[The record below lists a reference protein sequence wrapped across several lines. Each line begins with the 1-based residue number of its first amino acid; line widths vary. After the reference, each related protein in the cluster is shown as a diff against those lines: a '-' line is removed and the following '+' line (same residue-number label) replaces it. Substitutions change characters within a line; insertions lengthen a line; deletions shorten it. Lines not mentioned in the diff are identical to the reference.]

1 MKKRLLVTLLLIV
14 LMFTACSKPE
24 EIVKE
29 EPEKPIEQKDAIDE
43 NACDFYKNMYTS
55 KTRPI
60 ALMIDNDN
68 EAARPQIGLEDA
80 YIVYEFIIEGG
91 STRFMAL
98 FKDNLPEKVGPVRS
112 SRHYFLDYAME
123 NDAIYAHA
131 GWSPKAANDIKAL
144 GINNINGIM
153 GDDGV
158 NYWRDRTYDNTW
170 HNLYTSIKKLSDYA
184 KDKKGYRMETE
195 EKPLIE
201 YYPNETEIKGTAT
214 NAISVTY
221 SPYYR
226 VNLKYNPD
234 TKMYD
239 RYIGSKAHTSQT
251 GNIFAFKNVLVY
263 QVENF
268 NLPDTEN
275 KGRQDLKNIGSGT
288 GYYLSNGVR
297 QEIKWEKTDR
307 KSKTKFTYASDGTEL
322 KINPGNTMIQV
333 APKTYEITFE

>member
-1 MKKRLLVTLLLIV
+1 MKKRLLAMALLITLL
-14 LMFTACSKPE
+14 FTSCSKPAE
-24 EIVKE
+24 NTTELTE
-29 EPEKPIEQKDAIDE
+29 DPKPSIED
-43 NACDFYKNMYTS
+43 NACEFYKKMYTS
-55 KTRPI
+55 KARPI
-60 ALMIDNDN
+60 ALMVDNDN
-68 EAARPQIGLEDA
+68 ESARPQIGLEDA
-80 YIVYEFIIEGG
+80 YIVYEFIVEGG

-184 KDKKGYRMETE
+184 RDKKGYRMETE

-201 YYPNETEIKGTAT
+201 YYTNDSQLTGTDT
-214 NAISVTY
+214 SSVTVSY
-221 SPYYR
+221 SPYYK
-226 VNLKYNPD
+226 VNLKFNPE
-234 TKMYD
+234 TTMYE
-239 RYIGSKAHTSQT
+239 RYINSKPHTSQT
-251 GNIFAFKNVLVY
+251 GNILGFKNVVVY

-268 NLPDTEN
+268 DLPDTEN
-275 KGRQDLKNIGSGT
+275 KGRQDIKNIGSGT
-288 GYYLSNGVR
+288 GYYISNGVR
-297 QEIKWEKTDR
+297 QEIKWEKTER
-307 KSKTKFTYASDGTEL
+307 KGKTKFTYASDGSEL

-333 APKTYEITFE
+333 APKTYDIVFE